1 MTMVMQDLNDK
12 SYLLNVMDTPG
23 KKARKKTMD
32 KCGVDLASCFRSH

>member
-23 KKARKKTMD
+23 KKERKKD
-32 KCGVDLASCFRSH
+32 NGQVLC